1 MSSKYQNSGNFE
13 QVNYTF
19 GNGISLTVPEI
30 FILGTLGI
38 FIILAMF
45 LCLMEFRRC
54 AQNVL
59 DGRRRKKRFL
69 KYLTEDKIT
78 PAKMNKQEGVV
89 ETPEKDMMKNI

>member
-30 FILGTLGI
+30 FILGALGI

-45 LCLMEFRRC
+45 LCLMKFRRC
-54 AQNVL
+54 AQILL
-59 DGRRRKKRFL
+59 DGRRRKKRVL
-69 KYLTEDKIT
+69 KYMADGDISTS
-78 PAKMNKQEGVV
+78 EGKKEKTV
-89 ETPEKDMMKNI
+89 ETQDEDMLKNF